1 MNIDIHNLMNS
12 RWAPPI
18 AAAAVGFA
26 IGAVGGHIYES
37 RKEEEG
43 EVIVINI
50 DELRKELDE
59 SIEALKDKVYPED
72 EEEPDEVE
80 EEEPG
85 VRVLTD
91 TSEHPSYG
99 TGPLD
104 LAVTVGNDDVEEVME
119 ETIEEDEP
127 EVVNIFAHS
136 VEGEWNWETELQAR
150 KNAQGPFPIHEDEY
164 MTNEEDSFPQS
175 TVTYYEADD
184 IMADSNDTPLYGWQT
199 IIGPLRWGFG
209 SSDANSFYVR
219 NPAMKAEY
227 EVLRDPGSFSE
238 TVLGLEADADQER
251 AELKHSRTLR
261 FRLDD

>member
-1 MNIDIHNLMNS
+1 MNIDIHNLMNT

-37 RKEEEG
+37 RKEEQG

-59 SIEALKDKVYPED
+59 SIEALKDKVYPEED
-72 EEEPDEVE
+72 EDVDEA
-80 EEEPG
+80 PG
-85 VRVLTD
+85 LAD
-91 TSEHPSYG
+91 TSAHPSNG
-99 TGPLD
+99 PGPLD
-104 LAVTVGNDDVEEVME
+104 LAITVGNDDVEEVME
-119 ETIEEDEP
+119 ETVVEDEP

-136 VEGEWNWETELQAR
+136 VAGEWDWEVELQAR
-150 KNAQGPFPIHEDEY
+150 KNAQGPYPIHEDEY
-164 MTNEEDSFPQS
+164 MTNEEESFPQS

-199 IIGPLRWGFG
+199 IIGELRWGFG